1 VILNLRVDHKMAD
14 IQSMEN
20 ISKDMDELFWKL
32 QEKYSIGEYIEIS
45 TCNRKEYYIKNDYI
59 PEDEELLSHE
69 NQSIIIEY
77 GEAAVMHLLRMTSG
91 LESMIVGEDQILGQV
106 KDAKHKAMK
115 NHHCG
120 RGLDTIFTKAIH
132 VGQVVRNKTNIN
144 KGSVSIGSAAI
155 DLAEKHIGSLDD
167 KSVLVIGAG
176 KMGKLVAK
184 ALAEK
189 DLNAIFVANR
199 TYYVAVELAEDLGG
213 EAILFNDLEKYLAT
227 ADLVISAT
235 SAPHAII
242 TKKRLKGIEMDYEN
256 IMMVDIANPRDISE
270 DVSELGVKLFNIDDL
285 REIADINTQ
294 LRIKEFGEAENII
307 ADEFILLKESFKIM
321 EVDEMLGNL
330 RASMEEIRQRETKK
344 ALVKLADVDGSAKI
358 LNNLT
363 NSIVNKIF
371 FDISKMLRM
380 LQRMKIRKSL
390 QLRNICLIQNNYSN
404 IPLTS
409 IFFTL
414 LAFMA

>member
-1 VILNLRVDHKMAD
+1 MILNLRVDHKIAD

-20 ISKDMDELFWKL
+20 ISKDIDDLFWNL
-32 QEKYSIGEYIEIS
+32 QEKYSVGEYVEIS
-45 TCNRKEYYIKNDYI
+45 TCNRKEYYIKNDNI
-59 PEDEELLSHE
+59 SEDDELLSHE

-77 GEAAVMHLLRMTSG
+77 GNSAVMHLLRMTSG

-115 NHHCG
+115 EHHCG
-120 RGLDTIFTKAIH
+120 KALDAVFTKAIH

-155 DLAEKHIGSLDD
+155 DLAEKHMGSLDD

-199 TYYVAVELAEDLGG
+199 TYYVAVELAKDLGG
-213 EAILFNDLEKYLAT
+213 EAILFSELEKYLAT

-242 TKKRLKGIEMDYEN
+242 TKKRLLGIERDYDDF
-256 IMMVDIANPRDISE
+256 MMVDIANPRDISE

-285 REIADINTQ
+285 REIADENTN
-294 LRIKEFGEAENII
+294 LRIKEFGQAENII
-307 ADEFILLKESFKIM
+307 DEEFILLKESFKIM
-321 EVDEMLGNL
+321 EVEETLASL
-330 RASMEEIRQRETKK
+330 RSSMEEIRQRETKK

-371 FDISKMLRM
+371 FDISKNVKDAAKDENKEVVAAAEYLFNS
-380 LQRMKIRKSL
+380 K
-390 QLRNICLIQNNYSN
+390 
-404 IPLTS
+404 
-409 IFFTL
+409 
-414 LAFMA
+414 

>member
-1 VILNLRVDHKMAD
+1 
-14 IQSMEN
+14 MEI
-20 ISKDMDELFWKL
+20 ISKDIDELFYEL
-32 QEKYSIGEYIEIS
+32 QEKYSIGEYVEIS
-45 TCNRKEYYIKNDYI
+45 TCNRKEYYINNDYI

-69 NQSIIIEY
+69 NQSIVIEY
-77 GEAAVMHLLRMTSG
+77 GQSAVMHLLRMTSG

-106 KDAKHKAMK
+106 KDAKHKAVK

-120 RGLDTIFTKAIH
+120 RSLDAIFTKAIH

-155 DLAEKHIGSLDD
+155 DLAEKHMGSLDN

-199 TYYVAVELAEDLGG
+199 TYYVAVELAQDLGG

-242 TKKRLKGIEMDYEN
+242 TKERLLGIDREYDN
-256 IMMVDIANPRDISE
+256 LMMVDIANPRDITD
-270 DVSELGVKLFNIDDL
+270 DVCELGVKSFNIDDL
-285 REIADINTQ
+285 REIAEINTN
-294 LRIKEFGEAENII
+294 LRKKEFGEAENII
-307 ADEFILLKESFKIM
+307 NEEFILLKESFKIM
-321 EVDEMLGNL
+321 EVDNILGNL
-330 RASMEEIRQRETKK
+330 RASMEEIRERETQK
-344 ALVKLADVDGSAKI
+344 ASVKLADVDGSIKI
-358 LNNLT
+358 LDNLT
-363 NSIVNKIF
+363 NSIVNKIVY
-371 FDISKMLRM
+371 DISKNL
-380 LQRMKIRKSL
+380 KKAAKDENEDI
-390 QLRNICLIQNNYSN
+390 IEAAEYIFNYKK
-404 IPLTS
+404 
-409 IFFTL
+409 
-414 LAFMA
+414 

>member
-1 VILNLRVDHKMAD
+1 MILNLRVDHKIAD

-20 ISKDMDELFWKL
+20 ISRDIDDLFWKL
-32 QEKYSIGEYIEIS
+32 QEKYSVNEYVEIS

-59 PEDEELLSHE
+59 SEDDELLSHE

-77 GEAAVMHLLRMTSG
+77 GNSAVMHLLRMTSG

-106 KDAKHKAMK
+106 KDAKHKAVK
-115 NHHCG
+115 DHHCG
-120 RGLDTIFTKAIH
+120 KSLDTIFTKAIH

-155 DLAEKHIGSLDD
+155 DLAEKHMGSLDD

-176 KMGKLVAK
+176 KMGRLVAK

-199 TYYVAVELAEDLGG
+199 TYYVAVELAQDLGG

-242 TKKRLKGIEMDYEN
+242 TKERLLGIERDHSSL
-256 IMMVDIANPRDISE
+256 MMVDIANPRDISE
-270 DVSELGVKLFNIDDL
+270 DVCEIGVKLFNIDDL
-285 REIADINTQ
+285 REIADENTN
-294 LRIKEFGEAENII
+294 LRIKEFAQAESII
-307 ADEFILLKESFKIM
+307 DEEFILLKETFKIM
-321 EVDEMLGNL
+321 EVEQILASL

-344 ALVKLADVDGSAKI
+344 ALVKLADVDDSAKI

-371 FDISKMLRM
+371 FDISKNVKDAAKDENKEVIAAAEYLFNT
-380 LQRMKIRKSL
+380 K
-390 QLRNICLIQNNYSN
+390 
-404 IPLTS
+404 
-409 IFFTL
+409 
-414 LAFMA
+414 

>member
-1 VILNLRVDHKMAD
+1 MILNIRVDHKIAD
-14 IQSMEN
+14 INSMEA
-20 ISKDMDELFWKL
+20 ISKDIDEIFQEL

-45 TCNRKEYYIKNDYI
+45 TCNRKEYYINNDYI
-59 PEDEELLSHE
+59 STDDELLSHE

-77 GEAAVMHLLRMTSG
+77 GESAVMHLLRMTSG

-106 KDAKHKAMK
+106 KDAKYNADK

-120 RGLDTIFTKAIH
+120 RALDAVFTKAIH

-155 DLAEKHIGSLDD
+155 DLAEKHLGSLDD

-176 KMGKLVAK
+176 KMGRLVAK

-199 TYYVAVELAEDLGG
+199 TFYVAVELAKDLGG

-235 SAPHAII
+235 SAPHPII
-242 TKKRLKGIEMDYEN
+242 TKDRLSDIQRDYDN
-256 IMMVDIANPRDISE
+256 LMMVDIANPRDILD
-270 DVSELGVKLFNIDDL
+270 DVSEMGVKLFNIDDL
-285 REIADINTQ
+285 REIADENTR

-307 ADEFILLKESFKIM
+307 NDEFILLKESFKIM
-321 EVDEMLGNL
+321 EVDELLGDL
-330 RASMEEIRQRETKK
+330 RASMEEIRQRETQK
-344 ALVKLADVDGSAKI
+344 ASVKLSNVDGSAKV
-358 LNNLT
+358 LDKLT

-371 FDISKMLRM
+371 FDISKNVKKAAKEDNRDV
-380 LQRMKIRKSL
+380 IDAAEY
-390 QLRNICLIQNNYSN
+390 IFNNK
-404 IPLTS
+404 
-409 IFFTL
+409 
-414 LAFMA
+414 

>member
-1 VILNLRVDHKMAD
+1 MILNLRVDHKIAD
-14 IQSMEN
+14 IHTMEK
-20 ISKDMDELFWKL
+20 ISKDIDELFWKL
-32 QEKYSIGEYIEIS
+32 QEKYSIGEYVEIS
-45 TCNRKEYYIKNDYI
+45 TCNRKEYYIHSDYI
-59 PEDEELLSHE
+59 SEDEKLLSHE

-77 GEAAVMHLLRMTSG
+77 GQSAVMHLLRMTSG

-120 RGLDTIFTKAIH
+120 RVLDAVFTKAIH

-155 DLAEKHIGSLDD
+155 DLAEKHMGSLDE

-176 KMGKLVAK
+176 KMGRLVAK

-189 DLNAIFVANR
+189 DLHAIFVANR
-199 TYYVAVELAEDLGG
+199 TYYVAVELAKDLDG
-213 EAILFNDLEKYLAT
+213 EAILFSDLERYLAE

-235 SAPHAII
+235 SAPHSII
-242 TKKRLKGIEMDYEN
+242 DKERLLGIDRTYDEL
-256 IMMVDIANPRDISE
+256 MMVDIANPRDISE
-270 DVSELGVKLFNIDDL
+270 DVIDLGVKLFNIDDL

-307 ADEFILLKESFKIM
+307 DEEFILLKESFKIM
-321 EVDEMLGNL
+321 EVDDILGSL
-330 RASMEEIRQRETKK
+330 RASMEEIRQRETQK
-344 ALVKLADVDGSAKI
+344 ASVKLADVDGSAKI
-358 LNNLT
+358 LDNLT

-371 FDISKMLRM
+371 FDISKKVKNAAKEENAEILEAAE
-380 LQRMKIRKSL
+380 
-390 QLRNICLIQNNYSN
+390 Y
-404 IPLTS
+404 
-409 IFFTL
+409 IFK
-414 LAFMA
+414 

>member
-1 VILNLRVDHKMAD
+1 MILNIRVDHKIAD
-14 IQSMEN
+14 INSMEA
-20 ISKDMDELFWKL
+20 ISKDIDEIFQEL

-45 TCNRKEYYIKNDYI
+45 TCNRKEYYINNDYI
-59 PEDEELLSHE
+59 STDDELLSHE

-77 GEAAVMHLLRMTSG
+77 GESAVMHLLRMTSG

-106 KDAKHKAMK
+106 KDAKYKADK
-115 NHHCG
+115 NYHCG
-120 RGLDTIFTKAIH
+120 RALDAVFTKAIH

-155 DLAEKHIGSLDD
+155 DLAEKHLGSLED

-176 KMGKLVAK
+176 KMGRLVAK

-199 TYYVAVELAEDLGG
+199 TYYVAVELAKDLGG

-235 SAPHAII
+235 SAPHPII
-242 TKKRLKGIEMDYEN
+242 TKDRLSDIQRDYDN
-256 IMMVDIANPRDISE
+256 LMMVDIANPRDILE
-270 DVSELGVKLFNIDDL
+270 DVSEMGVKLFNIDDL
-285 REIADINTQ
+285 REIADENTR

-307 ADEFILLKESFKIM
+307 NDEFILLKESFKIM
-321 EVDEMLGNL
+321 EVDELLGDL
-330 RASMEEIRQRETKK
+330 RASMEEIRQRETQK
-344 ALVKLADVDGSAKI
+344 ASVKLSNVDGSAKV
-358 LNNLT
+358 LDKLT

-371 FDISKMLRM
+371 FDISKNVKKAAKEDNRDV
-380 LQRMKIRKSL
+380 IDAAEY
-390 QLRNICLIQNNYSN
+390 IFNNK
-404 IPLTS
+404 
-409 IFFTL
+409 
-414 LAFMA
+414 

>member
-1 VILNLRVDHKMAD
+1 MILNIRVDHKIAD
-14 IQSMEN
+14 INSMEA
-20 ISKDMDELFWKL
+20 ISKDIDEIFQEL

-45 TCNRKEYYIKNDYI
+45 TCNRKEYYINNDYI
-59 PEDEELLSHE
+59 STDDELLSHE

-77 GEAAVMHLLRMTSG
+77 GESAVMHLLRMTSG

-106 KDAKHKAMK
+106 KDAKYKADK
-115 NHHCG
+115 NYHCG
-120 RGLDTIFTKAIH
+120 RALDAVFTKAIH

-155 DLAEKHIGSLDD
+155 DLAEKHLGSLED

-176 KMGKLVAK
+176 KMGRLVAK

-199 TYYVAVELAEDLGG
+199 TYYVAVELAKDLGG

-235 SAPHAII
+235 SAPHPII
-242 TKKRLKGIEMDYEN
+242 TKDRLSDIQRDYDN
-256 IMMVDIANPRDISE
+256 LMMVDIANPRDILE
-270 DVSELGVKLFNIDDL
+270 DVSEMGVKLFNIDDL
-285 REIADINTQ
+285 REIADENTR

-307 ADEFILLKESFKIM
+307 NDEFILLKDSFKIM
-321 EVDEMLGNL
+321 EVDELLGDL
-330 RASMEEIRQRETKK
+330 RASMEEIRQRETQK
-344 ALVKLADVDGSAKI
+344 ASVKLSNVDGSAKV
-358 LNNLT
+358 LDKLT

-371 FDISKMLRM
+371 FDISKNVKKAAKEDNRDV
-380 LQRMKIRKSL
+380 IDAAEY
-390 QLRNICLIQNNYSN
+390 IFNYK
-404 IPLTS
+404 
-409 IFFTL
+409 
-414 LAFMA
+414 

>member
-1 VILNLRVDHKMAD
+1 MILNLRVDHKIAD

-20 ISKDMDELFWKL
+20 ISQEMDDLFWKL

-45 TCNRKEYYIKNDYI
+45 TCNRKEYYISNDNI
-59 PEDEELLSHE
+59 SENDELLSHE

-77 GEAAVMHLLRMTSG
+77 GQSAVMHLLRMTSG

-106 KDAKHKAMK
+106 KDSKHKAMK
-115 NHHCG
+115 EHHCG
-120 RGLDTIFTKAIH
+120 KSLDTIFTKAIH

-155 DLAEKHIGSLDD
+155 DLAEKHMGSLDD

-199 TYYVAVELAEDLGG
+199 TYYLAVELAKDLGG
-213 EAILFNDLEKYLAT
+213 EAILFSDLEEYLAT

-242 TKKRLKGIEMDYEN
+242 TKERLLSIERDYN
-256 IMMVDIANPRDISE
+256 SLMMVDIANPRDISD
-270 DVSELGVKLFNIDDL
+270 DVCELGVKSFNIDDL
-285 REIADINTQ
+285 REIADENTN
-294 LRIKEFGEAENII
+294 LRIKEFGQAENII
-307 ADEFILLKESFKIM
+307 DEEFILLKETFKIM
-321 EVDEMLGNL
+321 EVEDTLASL
-330 RASMEEIRQRETKK
+330 RSSMEEIRQRETQK
-344 ALVKLADVDGSAKI
+344 ASAKLVDVDGSSKI
-358 LNNLT
+358 LDNLT

-371 FDISKMLRM
+371 FDISKKVKKAAKEENKDVIAAAEYLFNS
-380 LQRMKIRKSL
+380 Q
-390 QLRNICLIQNNYSN
+390 
-404 IPLTS
+404 
-409 IFFTL
+409 
-414 LAFMA
+414 

>member
-1 VILNLRVDHKMAD
+1 MILNLRVDHKIAD

-20 ISKDMDELFWKL
+20 ISKDIDDLFWKL
-32 QEKYSIGEYIEIS
+32 QEKYSVNEYVEIS

-59 PEDEELLSHE
+59 SEDDELLSHE

-77 GEAAVMHLLRMTSG
+77 GNSAVMHLLRMTSG

-106 KDAKHKAMK
+106 KDAKHKAIK
-115 NHHCG
+115 DHHCG
-120 RGLDTIFTKAIH
+120 KSLDTIFTKAIH

-155 DLAEKHIGSLDD
+155 DLAEKHMGSLDD

-176 KMGKLVAK
+176 KMGRLVAK

-199 TYYVAVELAEDLGG
+199 TYYVAVELAQDLGG

-242 TKKRLKGIEMDYEN
+242 TKEY
-256 IMMVDIANPRDISE
+256 
-270 DVSELGVKLFNIDDL
+270 
-285 REIADINTQ
+285 
-294 LRIKEFGEAENII
+294 
-307 ADEFILLKESFKIM
+307 
-321 EVDEMLGNL
+321 
-330 RASMEEIRQRETKK
+330 
-344 ALVKLADVDGSAKI
+344 
-358 LNNLT
+358 
-363 NSIVNKIF
+363 
-371 FDISKMLRM
+371 
-380 LQRMKIRKSL
+380 
-390 QLRNICLIQNNYSN
+390 Y
-404 IPLTS
+404 
-409 IFFTL
+409 
-414 LAFMA
+414 

>member
-1 VILNLRVDHKMAD
+1 VILNLRVDHKIAD
-14 IQSMEN
+14 IQSMET
-20 ISKDMDELFWKL
+20 IGKDIDDLFWKL

-45 TCNRKEYYIKNDYI
+45 TCNRKEYFINNDYI
-59 PEDEELLSHE
+59 EEDDELLSHE

-77 GEAAVMHLLRMTSG
+77 GQSAVMHLLRMTSG

-106 KDAKHKAMK
+106 KDAKHKAEK
-115 NHHCG
+115 EHHCG
-120 RGLDTIFTKAIH
+120 KSLDVVFTKAVH

-155 DLAEKHIGSLDD
+155 DLAEKHLGSLDD

-176 KMGKLVAK
+176 KMGRLVAK

-189 DLNAIFVANR
+189 DLNAILVANR
-199 TYYVAVELAEDLGG
+199 TYYVAVELAKDLGG
-213 EAILFNDLEKYLAT
+213 EAILFNELEKYLAT

-242 TKKRLKGIEMDYEN
+242 TKQRLLGIDRDYETLM
-256 IMMVDIANPRDISE
+256 IVDIANPRDISD
-270 DVSELGVKLFNIDDL
+270 DVSELGVKSFNIDDL
-285 REIADINTQ
+285 REIADENTN

-307 ADEFILLKESFKIM
+307 DEEFILLKESFKIM
-321 EVDEMLGNL
+321 EVEKILGNL

-344 ALVKLADVDGSAKI
+344 AMSKLSDVEGSAKI
-358 LNNLT
+358 IDNLT

-371 FDISKMLRM
+371 FDISKKVKTAAKDENEDV
-380 LQRMKIRKSL
+380 LQAAEF
-390 QLRNICLIQNNYSN
+390 
-404 IPLTS
+404 
-409 IFFTL
+409 IFDYN
-414 LAFMA
+414 

>member
-1 VILNLRVDHKMAD
+1 MILNLRVDHKIAD

-20 ISKDMDELFWKL
+20 IAQEIDDLFWKL
-32 QEKYSIGEYIEIS
+32 QEKYSISEYVEIS

-59 PEDEELLSHE
+59 DENDGMLSHE
-69 NQSIIIEY
+69 NQSIVIEY
-77 GEAAVMHLLRMTSG
+77 GPSAVMHLLRMTSG

-106 KDAKHKAMK
+106 KDAKYKAEK

-120 RGLDTIFTKAIH
+120 RYLDAIFTKAIH

-155 DLAEKHIGSLDD
+155 DLAEKHMGSLSE

-199 TYYVAVELAEDLGG
+199 TYYVAVELAKDLGG
-213 EAILFNDLEKYLAT
+213 EAILFSDLEKYLAT

-242 TKKRLKGIEMDYEN
+242 TKERLLGIERQYDDL
-256 IMMVDIANPRDISE
+256 MMVDIANPRDISE
-270 DVSELGVKLFNIDDL
+270 DVNELGVKLFNIDDL
-285 REIADINTQ
+285 REIADENTK
-294 LRIKEFGEAENII
+294 LRIKEFGEAESII
-307 ADEFILLKESFKIM
+307 AEEFILLKDSFKIM
-321 EVDEMLGNL
+321 EVEDTLASL
-330 RASMEEIRQRETKK
+330 RSSMEEIRQRETKK
-344 ALVKLADVDGSAKI
+344 AIAKLSDVDGSAKI

-371 FDISKMLRM
+371 FDIS
-380 LQRMKIRKSL
+380 
-390 QLRNICLIQNNYSN
+390 NNVKEAAKEENQEIIDAADY
-404 IPLTS
+404 
-409 IFFTL
+409 IFNFK
-414 LAFMA
+414 

>member
-1 VILNLRVDHKMAD
+1 MILNIRVDHKIAD
-14 IQSMEN
+14 INSMEA
-20 ISKDMDELFWKL
+20 ISKDIDEIFQEL

-45 TCNRKEYYIKNDYI
+45 TCNRKEYYINNDYI
-59 PEDEELLSHE
+59 STDDELLSHE

-77 GEAAVMHLLRMTSG
+77 GESAVMHLLRMTSG

-106 KDAKHKAMK
+106 KDAKYNADK

-120 RGLDTIFTKAIH
+120 RALDAVFTKAIH

-155 DLAEKHIGSLDD
+155 DLAEKHLGSLDD

-176 KMGKLVAK
+176 KMGRLVAK

-199 TYYVAVELAEDLGG
+199 TFYVAVELAKDLGG

-235 SAPHAII
+235 SAPHPII
-242 TKKRLKGIEMDYEN
+242 TKDRLSDIQRDYDN
-256 IMMVDIANPRDISE
+256 LMMVDIANPRDILE
-270 DVSELGVKLFNIDDL
+270 DVSEMGVKLFNIDDL
-285 REIADINTQ
+285 REIADENTR

-307 ADEFILLKESFKIM
+307 NDEFILLKESFKIM
-321 EVDEMLGNL
+321 EVDELLGNL
-330 RASMEEIRQRETKK
+330 RASMEEIRQRETQK
-344 ALVKLADVDGSAKI
+344 ASVKLSNVDGSAKV
-358 LNNLT
+358 LDKLT

-371 FDISKMLRM
+371 FDISKNVKKAAKEDNRDV
-380 LQRMKIRKSL
+380 IDAAEY
-390 QLRNICLIQNNYSN
+390 IFNYK
-404 IPLTS
+404 
-409 IFFTL
+409 
-414 LAFMA
+414 

>member
-1 VILNLRVDHKMAD
+1 MILNLRVDHKIAD

-20 ISKDMDELFWKL
+20 IARDIDDLFQEL

-45 TCNRKEYYIKNDYI
+45 TCNRKEYYINNDYI
-59 PEDEELLSHE
+59 SEDDELLSHE
-69 NQSIIIEY
+69 NQSIIIDY
-77 GEAAVMHLLRMTSG
+77 GQSAVMHLIRMTSG

-106 KDAKHKAMK
+106 KDAKHKASK

-120 RGLDTIFTKAIH
+120 RSLDAIFTKAIH

-155 DLAEKHIGSLDD
+155 DLAEKHMGSLDD

-199 TYYVAVELAEDLGG
+199 TYYVAVQLAEDLGG
-213 EAILFNDLEKYLAT
+213 EAILFNELERYLAT

-235 SAPHAII
+235 SAPHPII
-242 TKKRLKGIEMDYEN
+242 NKERLLGIDMDYEN
-256 IMMVDIANPRDISE
+256 VMMVDIANPRDISD
-270 DVSELGVKLFNIDDL
+270 DVDDLGVKLFNIDDL
-285 REIADINTQ
+285 REIADENTK

-307 ADEFILLKESFKIM
+307 NDEFILLKESFKIM
-321 EVDEMLGNL
+321 EVDDILGNL
-330 RASMEEIRQRETKK
+330 RASMEEIRERETQK
-344 ALVKLADVDGSAKI
+344 ATVKLSDVDGSAKV
-358 LNNLT
+358 LDNLT

-371 FDISKMLRM
+371 YDISKNL
-380 LQRMKIRKSL
+380 KKAAKEENK
-390 QLRNICLIQNNYSN
+390 NIINAAEY
-404 IPLTS
+404 
-409 IFFTL
+409 IFDL
-414 LAFMA
+414 K